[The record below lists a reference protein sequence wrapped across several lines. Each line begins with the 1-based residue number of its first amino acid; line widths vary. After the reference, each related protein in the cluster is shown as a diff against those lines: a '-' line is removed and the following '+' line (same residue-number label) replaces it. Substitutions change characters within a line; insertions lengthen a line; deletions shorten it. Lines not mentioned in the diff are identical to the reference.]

1 VKVLVVGGGGREH
14 AIIWKLKQSK
24 RVDKLYC
31 APGNGGIAQ
40 DACCVD
46 IQAKDIDAM
55 VAYAKKEGIDFCVVA
70 PDDPLAMGMVDAME
84 ASGILCF
91 GPSQKAAMIE
101 SSKVFAKDLMKQYGI
116 PTAGYGAFTD
126 AAEAKKYAREIGYPV
141 VVKADGLALGKGVI
155 ICEDEQQAD
164 RAIEDVMV
172 HKLFGEAGQLAV
184 IEEFMT
190 GPEVSVLCFTDGV
203 TIRPMISAQDHK
215 RAFDDDMGP
224 NTGGMGAFAPSMAYT
239 PELAAQ
245 VETQIMRPTVDAMM
259 AEGRK
264 FKGVLYFGLMLTK
277 EGPKVLEYNARFG
290 DPETQA
296 VLPMLKND
304 LMEIFLAVAQERLH
318 EISLQWAAGSAVCIV
333 MASGGYP
340 MAYKT
345 GYPIHGIEQAVERE
359 HVWVFHAG
367 TKVKEDEI
375 VTTGGRVLGVT
386 ACGESHDDA
395 IRRAYAG
402 VDRIQFKD
410 MYFRKDIGIK

>member
-1 VKVLVVGGGGREH
+1 MKVLVVGGGGREH

>member
-24 RVDKLYC
+24 RVSKLYC

-46 IQAKDIDAM
+46 IQAKDIGTM
-55 VAYAKKEGIDFCVVA
+55 VTYAKEEGIGFCVVA

-84 ASGILCF
+84 ESGIPCF

-101 SSKVFAKDLMKQYGI
+101 SSKVFAKDLMKKYGI

-126 AAEAKKYAREIGYPV
+126 ANQAKKYAREIGYPV

-172 HKLFGEAGQLAV
+172 RKLFGEAGQLAV

-215 RAFDDDMGP
+215 RAFDGDEGP

-239 PELAAQ
+239 PEIAAQ
-245 VETQIMRPTVDAMM
+245 VEEQIMHPTVEAMM

-296 VLPMLKND
+296 VLPLLKND

-318 EISLQWAAGSAVCIV
+318 EISFQWEAGSAVCIV

-340 MAYKT
+340 MGYQT
-345 GYPIHGIEQAVERE
+345 GYPIHGIAQAVEQE
-359 HVWVFHAG
+359 HVRVFHAG
-367 TKVKEDEI
+367 TKKEGNGI
-375 VTTGGRVLGVT
+375 VTFGGRVLGVT
-386 ACGESHDDA
+386 ACGKSHEDA